1 MRVLLVEDDPLLGEG
16 VELGLRKAGYAVD
29 WVRNGELAETALVS
43 EDYDLMVLDLGLPKK
58 SGLEV
63 LKDLR
68 AGGNKI
74 PVLILTAMAGVEHR
88 VSGLDAGAD
97 DYLPK
102 PFDLSE
108 LYARLRALSR
118 RKTGRTD
125 TVIEYGDIQLDPAAY
140 EVMKNGEKIDIS
152 RREYAV
158 LLNLL
163 ENTGRVMSREMLE
176 QTMYGWGEE
185 VGSNAVEVYVH
196 HLRKKLGNDL
206 IRTIRGIGYM
216 IEKKQDD

>member
-1 MRVLLVEDDPLLGEG
+1 MRLLLVEDDALLGEG
-16 VELGLRKAGYAVD
+16 VELGLRQVGYAVD
-29 WVRNGELAETALVS
+29 WVQDGEAASTALMYES
-43 EDYDLMVLDLGLPKK
+43 YDLMVLDLGLPKK

-68 AGGNKI
+68 NSGDQL
-74 PVLILTAMAGVEHR
+74 PVLILTAMATVEHR
-88 VSGLDAGAD
+88 VAGLDAGAD
-97 DYLPK
+97 DYLSK
-102 PFDLSE
+102 PFDLAE
-108 LYARLRALSR
+108 LYARLRALAR
-118 RKTGRTD
+118 RNTGRTE
-125 TVIEYGDIQLDPAAY
+125 TIIEYADIRLNPAAHD
-140 EVMKNGEKIDIS
+140 VHKGGEKVEIS

-158 LLNLL
+158 LLSLL

-216 IEKKQDD
+216 IDKE

>member
-68 AGGNKI
+68 ANGHKI

-118 RKTGRTD
+118 RNTGRAD
-125 TVIEYGDIQLDPAAY
+125 TIIEYGNIQLDPAAY
-140 EVMKNGEKIDIS
+140 EVMKDGIKVDIS

-158 LLNLL
+158 LFNLL

-185 VGSNAVEVYVH
+185 VGSNAVEVYIH

>member
-16 VELGLRKAGYAVD
+16 VELGIRKAGYAVD
-29 WVRNGELAETALVS
+29 WVRNGELAETALLS

-68 AGGNKI
+68 ASGNKI

-118 RKTGRTD
+118 RNTGRTD

-158 LLNLL
+158 LFNLL

-196 HLRKKLGNDL
+196 HLRKKLGNDV

>member
-1 MRVLLVEDDPLLGEG
+1 MRLLLVEDDALLGEG
-16 VELGLRKAGYAVD
+16 VEIGLRKAGYAVD
-29 WVRNGELAETALVS
+29 WVRDGETAEAALS
-43 EDYDLMVLDLGLPKK
+43 TEQYDLMVLDLGLPNK
-58 SGLEV
+58 SGLDV
-63 LKDLR
+63 LKDIR
-68 AGGNKI
+68 ASGNKL
-74 PVLILTAMAGVEHR
+74 PVLILTAMAGVDHR

-97 DYLPK
+97 DYLTK

-108 LYARLRALSR
+108 LYARLRALAR
-118 RKTGRTD
+118 RNSGRTD
-125 TVIEYGDIQLDPAAY
+125 TKIQYGNIQIDPAAY
-140 EVMKNGEKIDIS
+140 EVMLDGKKIEVS

-158 LLNLL
+158 LYSLL
-163 ENTGRVMSREMLE
+163 ENTGRVLSREMLE

-216 IEKKQDD
+216 IEK

>member
-58 SGLEV
+58 TGLEV

-68 AGGNKI
+68 ATGNKI

-118 RKTGRTD
+118 RNTGRTD
-125 TVIEYGDIQLDPAAY
+125 ALIEYGDIQLDPAAY
-140 EVMKNGEKIDIS
+140 EVMKNGEKIEIS

-158 LLNLL
+158 LYNLL

>member
-16 VELGLRKAGYAVD
+16 VELGLKKAGYAVD
-29 WVRNGELAETALVS
+29 WVRDGETAETALVS
-43 EDYDLMVLDLGLPKK
+43 EDYELMVLDLGLPKK
-58 SGLEV
+58 SGLDV

-68 AGGNKI
+68 ARGNNI
-74 PVLILTAMAGVEHR
+74 PVLILTAMTGVEHR
-88 VSGLDAGAD
+88 VTGLDAGAD
-97 DYLPK
+97 DYLSK

-118 RKTGRTD
+118 RNSGRADAT
-125 TVIEYGDIQLDPAAY
+125 IEYGNIQLNPAAF
-140 EVMKNGEKIDIS
+140 EVMQDGKKVEIS

-163 ENTGRVMSREMLE
+163 ENKGRVMSREMLE

-216 IEKKQDD
+216 IEKKQED

>member
-58 SGLEV
+58 TGLEV

-118 RKTGRTD
+118 RNTGRTD
-125 TVIEYGDIQLDPAAY
+125 VVIEYGDIQLDPAAY
-140 EVMKNGEKIDIS
+140 EVMKDGEKIDIS

-216 IEKKQDD
+216 IEKNQDD

>member
-16 VELGLRKAGYAVD
+16 VELGLKKAGYAVD
-29 WVRNGELAETALVS
+29 WVRDGETAETALIS
-43 EDYDLMVLDLGLPKK
+43 DDHDLMVLDLGLPKK
-58 SGLEV
+58 TGLEV
-63 LKDLR
+63 LKELR
-68 AGGNKI
+68 ARGNNI
-74 PVLILTAMAGVEHR
+74 PVLILTAMTGVEHR

-118 RKTGRTD
+118 RNSGRAD
-125 TVIEYGDIQLDPAAY
+125 AVIEYGNIQLNPAAF
-140 EVMKNGEKIDIS
+140 EVMQDGEKVDIS

-163 ENTGRVMSREMLE
+163 ENRGRVMSREMLE

>member
-1 MRVLLVEDDPLLGEG
+1 MRLLLVEDDDLLGEG

-29 WVRNGELAETALVS
+29 WVRDGEAASAALS
-43 EDYDLMVLDLGLPKK
+43 YEDYDLLVLDLGLPKK

-68 AGGNKI
+68 DAGDKI
-74 PVLILTAMAGVEHR
+74 PVMILTAMSSIDHR
-88 VSGLDAGAD
+88 VAGLDAGAD
-97 DYLPK
+97 DYLTK
-102 PFDLSE
+102 PFDLPE
-108 LYARLRALSR
+108 LYARLRALAR
-118 RKTGRTD
+118 RHTGRTEAI
-125 TVIEYGDIQLDPAAY
+125 IEYADIQLNPAAY
-140 EVMKNGEKIDIS
+140 EVHKAGEKVDVS

-216 IEKKQDD
+216 IEKE

>member
-1 MRVLLVEDDPLLGEG
+1 MRILLVEDDALLGEG
-16 VELGLRKAGYAVD
+16 VELGLKKAGYAVD
-29 WVRNGELAETALVS
+29 WVKNGEIAETALLS

-58 SGLEV
+58 SGIDV
-63 LKDLR
+63 LKDMR
-68 AGGNKI
+68 ASGNKL

-88 VSGLDAGAD
+88 VAGLDAGAD
-97 DYLPK
+97 DYLTK

-108 LYARLRALSR
+108 LYARLRALTR
-118 RKTGRTD
+118 RNTGRTD
-125 TVIEYGDIQLDPAAY
+125 TRIEYGNIQLDPAAY
-140 EVMKNGEKIDIS
+140 EVMQSGEKVEIS

-158 LLNLL
+158 LYSLL

-216 IEKKQDD
+216 IEKKPNE